1 MPKPLPLRLL
11 APLGKGF
18 GMLIYWLAWER
29 RRVVRTNL
37 RLCFPQ
43 MQDKDREKLSR
54 RHFRVF
60 GRTILEHGIL
70 WWGAEE
76 RIRRLI
82 AFEGREHLDREH
94 GKPLIVLAPHFERD
108 RKSTRLNSSH

>member
-1 MPKPLPLRLL
+1 MPERISLGLIRLLGLMPLRLL

-60 GRTILEHGIL
+60 DEPYWSTASCGG
-70 WWGAEE
+70 E
-76 RIRRLI
+76 RRNGF
-82 AFEGREHLDREH
+82 AD
-94 GKPLIVLAPHFERD
+94 
-108 RKSTRLNSSH
+108 